1 MNSGYAIPAVALV
14 VVATVLVGA
23 FGLRISRT
31 TSDFYVAS
39 RTVGPRLNAAAI
51 SGEYLSAASF
61 LGIAGLVLVQGPDM
75 LWYPVGYTAGYL
87 VLLLFVAAPLRRS
100 GAYTL
105 PDFAEARLASQG
117 VRRLAGAFVVGV
129 GWLYL
134 LPQLQG
140 AGLTLTVLSGAP
152 DWLGGVIVAV
162 VVTAIVAAGGMRSIT
177 FVQAFQYWLKLTAL
191 LVPALFLVLAWQGDG
206 APGRAFEEPAAF
218 REQRSVRVDD
228 TLTLKLAEPL
238 TVTAEGTVDGRAH
251 DGTRLILPAGIHRI
265 EAGTRLTFAADTP
278 VPAAGRGADDAL
290 SPSRAESRTERPLY
304 ATYGLIL
311 ATFLGT
317 MGLPHVVVRFY
328 TSPTGVAARRTTVA
342 VLGLIGAFYL
352 LPPVYGALGRLYA
365 PELTLTGDADAAVL
379 LLPDRVLGG
388 VGGDL
393 LGALVAGGAFAA
405 FLSTASGLT
414 MAVAG
419 VLTQDVLPSRAVPH
433 FRLGTLLAM
442 AVPLAASAL
451 VGGLPVADAV
461 GLAFAV
467 SASSFCPLLVLGI
480 WWRRLTPP
488 GAAAGMLV
496 GGGSALLAVAATMG
510 GFPGGGGALHAL
522 LAWPALWSVPLGF
535 LTMVL
540 VSLAT
545 PGRVPAGTAA
555 ILARFHLPEELGTE
569 ELRGDDGLQ
578 AGGAATGP
586 GAEGPR
592 GGGPRTGPRTG
603 PPEPERA
610 RAEGPVTGALRD
622 GAGLRPARPPAASAP
637 DAPHRPTERR
647 DGDRAG
653 SRQAGSEPTESGL
666 PGEPSRPGRLG
677 RGGDRAE
684 TPPAGGEPPGESSR
698 STGPWDGDGRRA
710 GGFQTRSGPSEVGVP
725 GAAWGGD
732 GRTGV
737 PLAGSGPS
745 GETSRRAGPWEGGGS
760 AGGSPAGSGPPEG
773 GPSGAPDERGAP

>member
-1 MNSGYAIPAVALV
+1 MNSSYVVPAVALV
-14 VVATVLVGA
+14 VLATILVGA

-105 PDFAEARLASQG
+105 PDFAEARLSSPA
-117 VRRLAGAFVVGV
+117 VRRLAGAFVVGT

-140 AGLTLTVLSGAP
+140 AGLTLTVLTEAP

-162 VVTAIVAAGGMRSIT
+162 VVVAIVAAGGMRSIT

-191 LVPALFLVLAWQGDG
+191 LVPALFLILAWQGDG
-206 APGRAFEEPAAF
+206 APRHAFDEPATF
-218 REQRSVRVDD
+218 RQQSVVRVDD
-228 TLTLKLAEPL
+228 TLNMKLDRPL
-238 TVTAEGTVDGRAH
+238 TVTVTGTIDGRSH
-251 DGTRLILPAGIHRI
+251 EDKQLRLPAGTHHI
-265 EAGTRLTFAADTP
+265 EGGTRLTFAKGAE
-278 VPAAGRGADDAL
+278 VPEPDRSANGDL
-290 SPSRAESRTERPLY
+290 SPSQAESRGERPLY

-328 TSPTGVAARRTTVA
+328 TSPHGVAARRTTVA

-365 PELTLTGDADAAVL
+365 PELTLAGDADAAAL
-379 LLPDRVLGG
+379 LLPDRMIGG
-388 VGGDL
+388 LGGDL

-419 VLTQDVLPSRAVPH
+419 VLTQDVLPSRGVRH
-433 FRLGTLLAM
+433 FRLGTVLAM

-496 GGGSALLAVAATMG
+496 GGGSALLAVAATMA
-510 GFPGGGGALHAL
+510 GFPGSGALHAL

-535 LTMVL
+535 LTMIL

-555 ILARFHLPEELGTE
+555 ILARFHLPEEL
-569 ELRGDDGLQ
+569 
-578 AGGAATGP
+578 
-586 GAEGPR
+586 
-592 GGGPRTGPRTG
+592 
-603 PPEPERA
+603 
-610 RAEGPVTGALRD
+610 RAEVKA
-622 GAGLRPARPPAASAP
+622 
-637 DAPHRPTERR
+637 
-647 DGDRAG
+647 
-653 SRQAGSEPTESGL
+653 
-666 PGEPSRPGRLG
+666 
-677 RGGDRAE
+677 
-684 TPPAGGEPPGESSR
+684 
-698 STGPWDGDGRRA
+698 
-710 GGFQTRSGPSEVGVP
+710 
-725 GAAWGGD
+725 
-732 GRTGV
+732 
-737 PLAGSGPS
+737 
-745 GETSRRAGPWEGGGS
+745 
-760 AGGSPAGSGPPEG
+760 
-773 GPSGAPDERGAP
+773 

>member
-1 MNSGYAIPAVALV
+1 MNSTYAVPAVALV
-14 VVATVLVGA
+14 VLATVLVGA

-105 PDFAEARLASQG
+105 PDFAEARLASQA

-140 AGLTLTVLSGAP
+140 AGLTLTVLTGAP
-152 DWLGGVIVAV
+152 DWLGGIIVAV
-162 VVTAIVAAGGMRSIT
+162 VVVAIVAAGGMRSIT

-191 LVPALFLVLAWQGDG
+191 LVPAFFLVLAWQADG
-206 APGRAFEEPAAF
+206 GPHRAFDEPAAF
-218 REQRSVRVDD
+218 REQRAVRVDA
-228 TLTLKLAEPL
+228 TLDLRLDRPL
-238 TVTAEGTVDGRAH
+238 TVTVDGTVDGRAY
-251 DGTRLILPAGIHRI
+251 DDTEARLSAGTHRI
-265 EAGTRLTFAADTP
+265 DQGTRLTFAPGTE
-278 VPAAGRGADDAL
+278 VPAADRGSNGGMSTSLAAGRED
-290 SPSRAESRTERPLY
+290 RPLY

-328 TSPTGVAARRTTVA
+328 TSPHGVAARRTTVA
-342 VLGLIGAFYL
+342 VLALIGAFYL

-379 LLPDRVLGG
+379 LLPGRMIGG

-393 LGALVAGGAFAA
+393 LGALLAGGAFAA
-405 FLSTASGLT
+405 FLSTASGLA

-419 VLTQDVLPSRAVPH
+419 VLTQDVLPTRGVRH

-442 AVPLAASAL
+442 SAPLAASVL

-496 GGGSALLAVAATMG
+496 GGGSAFAAVAATMA
-510 GFPGGGGALHAL
+510 GFPGGGPLHAL

-535 LTMVL
+535 LTMIL

-545 PGRVPAGTAA
+545 PARVPPGTAA
-555 ILARFHLPEELGTE
+555 VLARFHLPEQLRTE
-569 ELRGDDGLQ
+569 VK
-578 AGGAATGP
+578 A
-586 GAEGPR
+586 
-592 GGGPRTGPRTG
+592 
-603 PPEPERA
+603 
-610 RAEGPVTGALRD
+610 
-622 GAGLRPARPPAASAP
+622 
-637 DAPHRPTERR
+637 
-647 DGDRAG
+647 
-653 SRQAGSEPTESGL
+653 
-666 PGEPSRPGRLG
+666 
-677 RGGDRAE
+677 
-684 TPPAGGEPPGESSR
+684 
-698 STGPWDGDGRRA
+698 
-710 GGFQTRSGPSEVGVP
+710 
-725 GAAWGGD
+725 
-732 GRTGV
+732 
-737 PLAGSGPS
+737 
-745 GETSRRAGPWEGGGS
+745 
-760 AGGSPAGSGPPEG
+760 
-773 GPSGAPDERGAP
+773 

>member
-1 MNSGYAIPAVALV
+1 MNSGFAVPAVALV

-105 PDFAEARLASQG
+105 PDFAEARLASQA

-134 LPQLQG
+134 MPQLQG
-140 AGLTLTVLSGAP
+140 AGLTLTVLTDAP
-152 DWLGGVIVAV
+152 DWLGGVIVACV
-162 VVTAIVAAGGMRSIT
+162 VVATVAAGGMRSIT

-206 APGRAFEEPAAF
+206 APHRVFAEPAAF
-218 REQRSVRVDD
+218 REQRVVTVAAALDLRLDRPLSV
-228 TLTLKLAEPL
+228 
-238 TVTAEGTVDGRAH
+238 TVTGTVDGRAH
-251 DGTRLILPAGIHRI
+251 RGDDVLLGSGTHRVGG
-265 EAGTRLTFAADTP
+265 GTRLTFAAGDP
-278 VPAAGRGADDAL
+278 VPAADRGSNGGMSTSLTA
-290 SPSRAESRTERPLY
+290 SREERPLY

-328 TSPTGVAARRTTVA
+328 TSPHGVAARRTTVT
-342 VLGLIGAFYL
+342 VLGLIGVFYL

-365 PELTLTGDADAAVL
+365 PELTLSGSADAAVL
-379 LLPDRVLGG
+379 LLPDRMIGG
-388 VGGDL
+388 LGGDL

-419 VLTQDVLPSRAVPH
+419 VLTQDVLPARGVRH
-433 FRLGTLLAM
+433 FRLGTVLAM
-442 AVPLAASAL
+442 AVPLAAGAL

-496 GGGSALLAVAATMG
+496 GGGSAFLAVTATMAG
-510 GFPGGGGALHAL
+510 LPGTGRLHAL

-535 LTMVL
+535 LTMIL

-555 ILARFHLPEELGTE
+555 ILARFHLPEELW
-569 ELRGDDGLQ
+569 
-578 AGGAATGP
+578 
-586 GAEGPR
+586 
-592 GGGPRTGPRTG
+592 
-603 PPEPERA
+603 
-610 RAEGPVTGALRD
+610 
-622 GAGLRPARPPAASAP
+622 
-637 DAPHRPTERR
+637 
-647 DGDRAG
+647 
-653 SRQAGSEPTESGL
+653 
-666 PGEPSRPGRLG
+666 
-677 RGGDRAE
+677 AE
-684 TPPAGGEPPGESSR
+684 TTP
-698 STGPWDGDGRRA
+698 
-710 GGFQTRSGPSEVGVP
+710 
-725 GAAWGGD
+725 
-732 GRTGV
+732 
-737 PLAGSGPS
+737 
-745 GETSRRAGPWEGGGS
+745 
-760 AGGSPAGSGPPEG
+760 
-773 GPSGAPDERGAP
+773 

>member
-1 MNSGYAIPAVALV
+1 VNENYAVPAVALV
-14 VVATVLVGA
+14 VVATVFVGA

-39 RTVGPRLNAAAI
+39 RTVGPRLNATAI

-87 VLLLFVAAPLRRS
+87 LLLLFVAAPLRRS

-105 PDFAEARLASQG
+105 PDFAEARLASQA

-140 AGLTLTVLSGAP
+140 AGLTLAVLTDAP
-152 DWLGGVIVAV
+152 DWAGGVIVAV
-162 VVTAIVAAGGMRSIT
+162 VVVATVAAGGMRSIT
-177 FVQAFQYWLKLTAL
+177 FVQAFQYWLKLTAM
-191 LVPALFLVLAWQGDG
+191 LVPALFLALAWQGDG
-206 APGRAFEEPAAF
+206 APRHAFDEPATF
-218 REQRSVRVDD
+218 REQRVVRVADGLD
-228 TLTLKLAEPL
+228 LKLRAPL
-238 TVTAEGTVDGRAH
+238 TVTVTGTVDGRPH
-251 DGTRLILPAGIHRI
+251 TDQVLHLPAGTHHIDR
-265 EAGTRLTFAADTP
+265 GTRLTFAKGAAVPQADRGTNGGMSTSL
-278 VPAAGRGADDAL
+278 AEGR
-290 SPSRAESRTERPLY
+290 EERPLY

-328 TSPTGVAARRTTVA
+328 TSPHGVAARRTTVA

-365 PELTLTGDADAAVL
+365 PELALTSDADAAVL
-379 LLPDRVLGG
+379 LLPDRMIGG
-388 VGGDL
+388 LGGDL

-419 VLTQDVLPSRAVPH
+419 VLTQDVLPSRGVRH
-433 FRLGTLLAM
+433 FRLGTVIAM
-442 AVPLAASAL
+442 AVPLAASAI

-496 GGGSALLAVAATMG
+496 GGGSALLAVAATMAS
-510 GFPGGGGALHAL
+510 FPGTGALHAL

-535 LTMVL
+535 LTMIL

-555 ILARFHLPEELGTE
+555 ILARFHLPEELSGAHA
-569 ELRGDDGLQ
+569 GHGGHGL
-578 AGGAATGP
+578 
-586 GAEGPR
+586 
-592 GGGPRTGPRTG
+592 GGPARTEVTRT
-603 PPEPERA
+603 
-610 RAEGPVTGALRD
+610 
-622 GAGLRPARPPAASAP
+622 
-637 DAPHRPTERR
+637 
-647 DGDRAG
+647 
-653 SRQAGSEPTESGL
+653 
-666 PGEPSRPGRLG
+666 
-677 RGGDRAE
+677 
-684 TPPAGGEPPGESSR
+684 
-698 STGPWDGDGRRA
+698 
-710 GGFQTRSGPSEVGVP
+710 
-725 GAAWGGD
+725 
-732 GRTGV
+732 
-737 PLAGSGPS
+737 
-745 GETSRRAGPWEGGGS
+745 
-760 AGGSPAGSGPPEG
+760 
-773 GPSGAPDERGAP
+773 

>member
-1 MNSGYAIPAVALV
+1 MNQLAVPAVALV

-39 RTVGPRLNAAAI
+39 RTVGPRLNAVAI
-51 SGEYLSAASF
+51 SGEYLSGASF
-61 LGIAGLVLVQGPDM
+61 LGIAGLLLVQGPDM

-105 PDFAEARLASQG
+105 PDFAEARLASQQ
-117 VRRLAGAFVVGV
+117 VRRLAGAFVVGI

-140 AGLTLTVLSGAP
+140 AGLMLAVLTGAP
-152 DWLGGVIVAV
+152 DPLGGIIVAV
-162 VVTAIVAAGGMRSIT
+162 VVVATVAAGGMRSIT

-191 LVPALFLVLAWQGDG
+191 LVPALFLVLAWQSDG
-206 APGRAFEEPAAF
+206 APRDAFAEPVTFRDHRVVRIAHSLQLRLSRPLDVTATGTIDGR
-218 REQRSVRVDD
+218 RYTGGRVD
-228 TLTLKLAEPL
+228 LGAGVHRIE
-238 TVTAEGTVDGRAH
+238 R
-251 DGTRLILPAGIHRI
+251 GTRLAFDPA
-265 EAGTRLTFAADTP
+265 DP
-278 VPAAGRGADDAL
+278 VPTANHASNGGMSAALASGR
-290 SPSRAESRTERPLY
+290 RERPLY

-328 TSPTGVAARRTTVA
+328 TSPHGVATRRTTVA
-342 VLGLIGAFYL
+342 VLALIGAFYL

-365 PELTLTGDADAAVL
+365 PELTLAGDADAAVL
-379 LLPDRVLGG
+379 LLPQRMIGG
-388 VGGDL
+388 IGADL

-419 VLTQDVLPSRAVPH
+419 VLTQDVLPSRGVGH

-488 GAAAGMLV
+488 GAAAGMLA
-496 GGGSALLAVAATMG
+496 GGGSAFVAVTVTMA
-510 GFPGGGGALHAL
+510 GFTGPGTLHAL

-545 PGRVPAGTAA
+545 PRRVPAQTAA
-555 ILARFHLPEELGTE
+555 ILARFHLPEEL
-569 ELRGDDGLQ
+569 
-578 AGGAATGP
+578 
-586 GAEGPR
+586 
-592 GGGPRTGPRTG
+592 
-603 PPEPERA
+603 
-610 RAEGPVTGALRD
+610 RAEVKA
-622 GAGLRPARPPAASAP
+622 
-637 DAPHRPTERR
+637 
-647 DGDRAG
+647 
-653 SRQAGSEPTESGL
+653 
-666 PGEPSRPGRLG
+666 
-677 RGGDRAE
+677 
-684 TPPAGGEPPGESSR
+684 
-698 STGPWDGDGRRA
+698 
-710 GGFQTRSGPSEVGVP
+710 
-725 GAAWGGD
+725 
-732 GRTGV
+732 
-737 PLAGSGPS
+737 
-745 GETSRRAGPWEGGGS
+745 
-760 AGGSPAGSGPPEG
+760 
-773 GPSGAPDERGAP
+773 

>member
-1 MNSGYAIPAVALV
+1 MNSSYSVPAVALV

-105 PDFAEARLASQG
+105 PDFAEARLASQA

-140 AGLTLTVLSGAP
+140 AGLTLTVLTGAP
-152 DWLGGVIVAV
+152 QWLGGVIVAV
-162 VVTAIVAAGGMRSIT
+162 VVVATVAAGGMRSIT

-191 LVPALFLVLAWQGDG
+191 LVPALFLILAWQGDG
-206 APGRAFEEPAAF
+206 APSHAFEEPATF
-218 REQRSVRVDD
+218 REQRVVRVDS
-228 TLTLKLAEPL
+228 TLDLELHSPL
-238 TVTAEGTVDGRAH
+238 TVTVSGTVDGRPH
-251 DGTRLILPAGIHRI
+251 EDDRLRLPAGTHHIDK
-265 EAGTRLTFAADTP
+265 GTRLTFTKGTT
-278 VPAAGRGADDAL
+278 VPAADRGTSDGMSTSLAAGRED
-290 SPSRAESRTERPLY
+290 RPLY

-328 TSPTGVAARRTTVA
+328 TSPHGVAARRTTVA
-342 VLGLIGAFYL
+342 VLGLIGCFYL

-379 LLPDRVLGG
+379 LLPERMIGG
-388 VGGDL
+388 LGGDL

-419 VLTQDVLPSRAVPH
+419 VLTQDVLPTRGVRH
-433 FRLGTLLAM
+433 FRLGTALAM
-442 AVPLAASAL
+442 FVPLAASVL

-496 GGGSALLAVAATMG
+496 GGGSAFVAVAATMAG
-510 GFPGGGGALHAL
+510 LPAAGTLHSL

-545 PGRVPAGTAA
+545 AGRVPAGTAA
-555 ILARFHLPEELGTE
+555 ILARFHLPEEL
-569 ELRGDDGLQ
+569 
-578 AGGAATGP
+578 
-586 GAEGPR
+586 
-592 GGGPRTGPRTG
+592 
-603 PPEPERA
+603 
-610 RAEGPVTGALRD
+610 RAEVKA
-622 GAGLRPARPPAASAP
+622 
-637 DAPHRPTERR
+637 
-647 DGDRAG
+647 
-653 SRQAGSEPTESGL
+653 
-666 PGEPSRPGRLG
+666 
-677 RGGDRAE
+677 
-684 TPPAGGEPPGESSR
+684 
-698 STGPWDGDGRRA
+698 
-710 GGFQTRSGPSEVGVP
+710 
-725 GAAWGGD
+725 
-732 GRTGV
+732 
-737 PLAGSGPS
+737 
-745 GETSRRAGPWEGGGS
+745 
-760 AGGSPAGSGPPEG
+760 
-773 GPSGAPDERGAP
+773 

>member
-1 MNSGYAIPAVALV
+1 MNSGYSVPAVALV
-14 VVATVLVGA
+14 VIATVLVGA

-105 PDFAEARLASQG
+105 PDFAEARLASQA

-140 AGLTLTVLSGAP
+140 AGLTLTVLTDAP
-152 DWLGGVIVAV
+152 QWLGGLIVAV
-162 VVTAIVAAGGMRSIT
+162 VVVATVAAGGMRSIT

-191 LVPALFLVLAWQGDG
+191 LVPALFLILAWQSDG
-206 APGRAFEEPAAF
+206 APQHAFEEPATF
-218 REQRSVRVDD
+218 REQRVVRVAS
-228 TLTLKLAEPL
+228 TLDLKLEQPL
-238 TVTAEGTVDGRAH
+238 TVTVTGTVDGRPH
-251 DGTRLILPAGIHRI
+251 DDQKLQLPAGTHHI
-265 EAGTRLTFAADTP
+265 EKGTRLTFHKGTT
-278 VPAAGRGADDAL
+278 VPAADRGTSDGMSTSLAAGR
-290 SPSRAESRTERPLY
+290 EERPLY

-328 TSPTGVAARRTTVA
+328 TSPHGVAARRTTVA
-342 VLGLIGAFYL
+342 VLGLIGCFYL

-379 LLPDRVLGG
+379 LLPERMIGG
-388 VGGDL
+388 LGGDL

-419 VLTQDVLPSRAVPH
+419 VLTQDVLPSRGVRH
-433 FRLGTLLAM
+433 FRLGTVLAM
-442 AVPLAASAL
+442 AVPLAASML

-488 GAAAGMLV
+488 GAAAGMVV
-496 GGGSALLAVAATMG
+496 GGGSAFVAVAATMA
-510 GFPGGGGALHAL
+510 GFPGTGPLHAL

-535 LTMVL
+535 LTMVV
-540 VSLAT
+540 VSLST
-545 PGRVPAGTAA
+545 PSRVPAGTAA
-555 ILARFHLPEELGTE
+555 VLARFHLPEEL
-569 ELRGDDGLQ
+569 
-578 AGGAATGP
+578 
-586 GAEGPR
+586 
-592 GGGPRTGPRTG
+592 
-603 PPEPERA
+603 
-610 RAEGPVTGALRD
+610 RAEVKA
-622 GAGLRPARPPAASAP
+622 
-637 DAPHRPTERR
+637 
-647 DGDRAG
+647 
-653 SRQAGSEPTESGL
+653 
-666 PGEPSRPGRLG
+666 
-677 RGGDRAE
+677 
-684 TPPAGGEPPGESSR
+684 
-698 STGPWDGDGRRA
+698 
-710 GGFQTRSGPSEVGVP
+710 
-725 GAAWGGD
+725 
-732 GRTGV
+732 
-737 PLAGSGPS
+737 
-745 GETSRRAGPWEGGGS
+745 
-760 AGGSPAGSGPPEG
+760 
-773 GPSGAPDERGAP
+773 

>member
-1 MNSGYAIPAVALV
+1 MNSSYAIPAVALV

-162 VVTAIVAAGGMRSIT
+162 VVTGVVAAGGMRSIT

-206 APGRAFEEPAAF
+206 APGRPFEEPATF

-228 TLTLKLAEPL
+228 SLTLKLDRPL
-238 TVTAEGTVDGRAH
+238 TVTVDGTVDGRAH
-251 DGTRLILPAGIHRI
+251 DGTRLSLPTGTHRI
-265 EAGTRLTFAADTP
+265 EAGTRLTFAKDTP

-328 TSPTGVAARRTTVA
+328 TSPHGVAARRTTVA

-379 LLPDRVLGG
+379 LLPDRVIGG

-569 ELRGDDGLQ
+569 ELRGEGRPADALT
-578 AGGAATGP
+578 AGGP
-586 GAEGPR
+586 
-592 GGGPRTGPRTG
+592 
-603 PPEPERA
+603 
-610 RAEGPVTGALRD
+610 
-622 GAGLRPARPPAASAP
+622 
-637 DAPHRPTERR
+637 
-647 DGDRAG
+647 
-653 SRQAGSEPTESGL
+653 
-666 PGEPSRPGRLG
+666 
-677 RGGDRAE
+677 
-684 TPPAGGEPPGESSR
+684 
-698 STGPWDGDGRRA
+698 
-710 GGFQTRSGPSEVGVP
+710 
-725 GAAWGGD
+725 
-732 GRTGV
+732 
-737 PLAGSGPS
+737 PS
-745 GETSRRAGPWEGGGS
+745 GDLRAPRKE
-760 AGGSPAGSGPPEG
+760 ATP
-773 GPSGAPDERGAP
+773 

>member
-1 MNSGYAIPAVALV
+1 MNPGYAVPAVALV

-23 FGLRISRT
+23 FGLRMSRT

-39 RTVGPRLNAAAI
+39 RTVGPRLNAAAV

-61 LGIAGLVLVQGPDM
+61 LGIAGLLLAQGPDM

-105 PDFAEARLASQG
+105 PDFAEARLASRP
-117 VRRLAGAFVVGV
+117 VRRLAGTFVVGV

-140 AGLTLTVLSGAP
+140 AGLTLTVLTGAP
-152 DWLGGVIVAV
+152 DWLGGVTVAA
-162 VVTAIVAAGGMRSIT
+162 VVTAVVAAGGMRSIT

-191 LVPALFLVLAWQGDG
+191 LVPALFLVAAWHSDG
-206 APGRAFEEPAAF
+206 SPRHAFEEPAAF
-218 REQRSVRVDD
+218 RDHRTVRVGDRLD
-228 TLTLKLAEPL
+228 LRLDRPL
-238 TVTAEGTVDGRAH
+238 TVTVDGTVDGRPH
-251 DGTRLILPAGIHRI
+251 Q
-265 EAGTRLTFAADTP
+265 GTRLTLSAGTHRIEHGTRLMFDPGTP
-278 VPAAGRGADDAL
+278 VPSAHRAPGDAL
-290 SPSRAESRTERPLY
+290 TPSHAESRGERPLY

-328 TSPTGVAARRTTVA
+328 TSPHGVAARRTTVA
-342 VLGLIGAFYL
+342 VLALIGAFYL

-379 LLPDRVLGG
+379 LLPGRMIGG

-414 MAVAG
+414 LAVAG
-419 VLTQDVLPSRAVPH
+419 VLTQDVLPSRGVRH
-433 FRLGTLLAM
+433 FRLGTLIAM

-480 WWRRLTPP
+480 WWRGLTPP
-488 GAAAGMLV
+488 GAASGMLV
-496 GGGSALLAVAATMG
+496 GGGSAFAAVAATMA
-510 GFPGGGGALHAL
+510 GFPGTGTAHAL

-535 LTMVL
+535 LTMML

-555 ILARFHLPEELGTE
+555 VLARFHLPEELHTE
-569 ELRGDDGLQ
+569 VT
-578 AGGAATGP
+578 TG
-586 GAEGPR
+586 
-592 GGGPRTGPRTG
+592 
-603 PPEPERA
+603 
-610 RAEGPVTGALRD
+610 
-622 GAGLRPARPPAASAP
+622 
-637 DAPHRPTERR
+637 
-647 DGDRAG
+647 
-653 SRQAGSEPTESGL
+653 
-666 PGEPSRPGRLG
+666 
-677 RGGDRAE
+677 
-684 TPPAGGEPPGESSR
+684 
-698 STGPWDGDGRRA
+698 
-710 GGFQTRSGPSEVGVP
+710 
-725 GAAWGGD
+725 
-732 GRTGV
+732 
-737 PLAGSGPS
+737 
-745 GETSRRAGPWEGGGS
+745 
-760 AGGSPAGSGPPEG
+760 
-773 GPSGAPDERGAP
+773 

>member
-1 MNSGYAIPAVALV
+1 MNSSYAVPAVALV
-14 VVATVLVGA
+14 VVVTVLVGA

-105 PDFAEARLASQG
+105 PDFAEARLASHP

-140 AGLTLTVLSGAP
+140 AGLTLTVLTGAP
-152 DWLGGVIVAV
+152 ESLGGIIVAFV
-162 VVTAIVAAGGMRSIT
+162 VVATVAAGGMRSIT
-177 FVQAFQYWLKLTAL
+177 FVQAFQYWLKFTAL

-206 APGRAFEEPAAF
+206 APSHAFEEPATF
-218 REQRSVRVDD
+218 REQRVVRVADSVD
-228 TLTLKLAEPL
+228 LTLDRPL
-238 TVTAEGTVDGRAH
+238 TVTASGTIDGRTH
-251 DGTRLILPAGIHRI
+251 DRREVRLPAGTHHIA
-265 EAGTRLTFAADTP
+265 AGTRLTFAEGAP
-278 VPAAGRGADDAL
+278 VPAADRGAAGGMSTTLETDRD
-290 SPSRAESRTERPLY
+290 ERPLY

-328 TSPTGVAARRTTVA
+328 TSPHGVAARRTTVA

-352 LPPVYGALGRLYA
+352 LPPLYGALGRLYT

-379 LLPDRVLGG
+379 LLPDRLIGG

-419 VLTQDVLPSRAVPH
+419 VLTQDVLPTRGVRH
-433 FRLGTLLAM
+433 FRLGTVLSM
-442 AVPLAASAL
+442 AVPLAASVL

-488 GAAAGMLV
+488 GAAAGMLI
-496 GGGSALLAVAATMG
+496 GGGSAFVAVAVTMA
-510 GFPGGGGALHAL
+510 GFPGTGALHAL

-545 PGRVPAGTAA
+545 PGRVPSGTEA
-555 ILARFHLPEELGTE
+555 ILARFHLPEQL
-569 ELRGDDGLQ
+569 
-578 AGGAATGP
+578 
-586 GAEGPR
+586 
-592 GGGPRTGPRTG
+592 
-603 PPEPERA
+603 
-610 RAEGPVTGALRD
+610 RAEVKA
-622 GAGLRPARPPAASAP
+622 
-637 DAPHRPTERR
+637 
-647 DGDRAG
+647 
-653 SRQAGSEPTESGL
+653 
-666 PGEPSRPGRLG
+666 
-677 RGGDRAE
+677 
-684 TPPAGGEPPGESSR
+684 
-698 STGPWDGDGRRA
+698 
-710 GGFQTRSGPSEVGVP
+710 
-725 GAAWGGD
+725 
-732 GRTGV
+732 
-737 PLAGSGPS
+737 
-745 GETSRRAGPWEGGGS
+745 
-760 AGGSPAGSGPPEG
+760 
-773 GPSGAPDERGAP
+773 

>member
-1 MNSGYAIPAVALV
+1 MNSAYTVPAVALV

-105 PDFAEARLASQG
+105 PDFAEARLASQA

-140 AGLTLTVLSGAP
+140 AGLTLSVLTDAP
-152 DWLGGVIVAV
+152 DWLGGVIVAAV
-162 VVTAIVAAGGMRSIT
+162 VVATVAAGGMRSIT

-191 LVPALFLVLAWQGDG
+191 LVPALFLVLAWQHDG
-206 APGRAFEEPAAF
+206 ADRPVFDEPAAL
-218 REQRSVRVDD
+218 REQRVVRVDD
-228 TLTLKLAEPL
+228 TLDLRLGHPL
-238 TVTAEGTVDGRAH
+238 GVTATGTVDGRRY
-251 DGTRLILPAGIHRI
+251 DGEHVDLPAGTHRVDRGT
-265 EAGTRLTFAADTP
+265 ELALTAGDP
-278 VPAAGRGADDAL
+278 VPAADHGSNGMSTALAEGR
-290 SPSRAESRTERPLY
+290 EQRPLY

-328 TSPTGVAARRTTVA
+328 TSPHGVAARRTTVV
-342 VLGLIGAFYL
+342 VLALVGAFYL

-365 PELTLTGDADAAVL
+365 PELALTGDADAAVL
-379 LLPDRVLGG
+379 LLPDRMIGG
-388 VGGDL
+388 LGGDL

-405 FLSTASGLT
+405 FLSTASGVT

-419 VLTQDVLPSRAVPH
+419 VLTQDVLPSRGVGH
-433 FRLGTLLAM
+433 FRLGTALAM
-442 AVPLAASAL
+442 AVPLAASML

-496 GGGSALLAVAATMG
+496 GGGSALAAVAATMVG
-510 GFPGGGGALHAL
+510 HPAGGGLYAL
-522 LAWPALWSVPLGF
+522 LAWPALWSVPLAF

-545 PGRVPAGTAA
+545 PGKVPAGTPA
-555 ILARFHLPEELGTE
+555 ILARFHLPEEL
-569 ELRGDDGLQ
+569 
-578 AGGAATGP
+578 AGGQVR
-586 GAEGPR
+586 GA
-592 GGGPRTGPRTG
+592 
-603 PPEPERA
+603 
-610 RAEGPVTGALRD
+610 
-622 GAGLRPARPPAASAP
+622 AP
-637 DAPHRPTERR
+637 DVPE
-647 DGDRAG
+647 
-653 SRQAGSEPTESGL
+653 E
-666 PGEPSRPGRLG
+666 GEDDTWARVR
-677 RGGDRAE
+677 
-684 TPPAGGEPPGESSR
+684 
-698 STGPWDGDGRRA
+698 
-710 GGFQTRSGPSEVGVP
+710 
-725 GAAWGGD
+725 
-732 GRTGV
+732 
-737 PLAGSGPS
+737 
-745 GETSRRAGPWEGGGS
+745 
-760 AGGSPAGSGPPEG
+760 
-773 GPSGAPDERGAP
+773 

>member
-1 MNSGYAIPAVALV
+1 MNQNYAVPAVALV

-105 PDFAEARLASQG
+105 PDFAEARLGSQA

-140 AGLTLTVLSGAP
+140 AGLTLAVLTDAP
-152 DWLGGVIVAV
+152 DWFGGVLVAV
-162 VVTAIVAAGGMRSIT
+162 VVVATVAAGGMRSIT

-191 LVPALFLVLAWQGDG
+191 LVPAIFLVLAWQSEG
-206 APGRAFEEPAAF
+206 APRDAFDEPATF
-218 REQRSVRVDD
+218 RAQRVVRIDD
-228 TLTLKLAEPL
+228 TLDLRLPDPLA
-238 TVTAEGTVDGRAH
+238 VTATGTVDGHRYESE
-251 DGTRLILPAGIHRI
+251 RVRLPAGVHRI
-265 EAGTRLTFAADTP
+265 ARGTRLTFEKGDP
-278 VPAAGRGADDAL
+278 VPAADRARDGGMSTSLAAGR
-290 SPSRAESRTERPLY
+290 EERPLY

-328 TSPTGVAARRTTVA
+328 TSPHGVAARRTTVA

-365 PELTLTGDADAAVL
+365 PELSLTGNADAAVL
-379 LLPDRVLGG
+379 LLPDRVIGGLGA
-388 VGGDL
+388 DL

-419 VLTQDVLPSRAVPH
+419 VLTQDVLPSRGVRH
-433 FRLGTLLAM
+433 FRLGTVLAM
-442 AVPLAASAL
+442 VVPLVASVI

-488 GAAAGMLV
+488 GAAAGMLT
-496 GGGSALLAVAATMG
+496 GGGAAFVAVAATMAG
-510 GFPGGGGALHAL
+510 YPRSGTLHAL

-535 LTMVL
+535 LTMIL

-545 PGRVPAGTAA
+545 PGRVPQGTAA
-555 ILARFHLPEELGTE
+555 ILARFHLPEELS
-569 ELRGDDGLQ
+569 DGQ
-578 AGGAATGP
+578 VRAAAHSKE
-586 GAEGPR
+586 AE
-592 GGGPRTGPRTG
+592 
-603 PPEPERA
+603 A
-610 RAEGPVTGALRD
+610 
-622 GAGLRPARPPAASAP
+622 
-637 DAPHRPTERR
+637 
-647 DGDRAG
+647 
-653 SRQAGSEPTESGL
+653 
-666 PGEPSRPGRLG
+666 
-677 RGGDRAE
+677 
-684 TPPAGGEPPGESSR
+684 
-698 STGPWDGDGRRA
+698 
-710 GGFQTRSGPSEVGVP
+710 
-725 GAAWGGD
+725 
-732 GRTGV
+732 
-737 PLAGSGPS
+737 
-745 GETSRRAGPWEGGGS
+745 
-760 AGGSPAGSGPPEG
+760 
-773 GPSGAPDERGAP
+773 

>member
-1 MNSGYAIPAVALV
+1 MNSAYTVPAVALV

-23 FGLRISRT
+23 FGLRVSRT

-61 LGIAGLVLVQGPDM
+61 LGIAGLVLLQGPDM

-117 VRRLAGAFVVGV
+117 IRRLAGAFVVGV

-140 AGLTLTVLSGAP
+140 AGLTLAVLTGAP
-152 DWLGGVIVAV
+152 GPLGGVIVAV
-162 VVTAIVAAGGMRSIT
+162 VVVATVAAGGMRSIT

-191 LVPALFLVLAWQGDG
+191 LVPALFLVLAWQADG
-206 APGRAFEEPAAF
+206 APGHAFEEPAAF
-218 REQRSVRVDD
+218 REHRVVRVDD
-228 TLTLKLAEPL
+228 TLDLTLDRPL
-238 TVTAEGTVDGRAH
+238 TVTVSGTVDGRVHH
-251 DGTRLILPAGIHRI
+251 DRRVRLDTGTHHVERGTRLAFDRGARVP
-265 EAGTRLTFAADTP
+265 EADRDSGGMSTSL
-278 VPAAGRGADDAL
+278 AAGRA
-290 SPSRAESRTERPLY
+290 ERPLY

-328 TSPTGVAARRTTVA
+328 TSPHGVAARRTTVA
-342 VLGLIGAFYL
+342 VLALIGGFYL
-352 LPPVYGALGRLYA
+352 LPPVYAALGRLYA
-365 PELTLTGDADAAVL
+365 PELTITGNADAAVL
-379 LLPDRVLGG
+379 LLPDRVIGG
-388 VGGDL
+388 LGGDL

-419 VLTQDVLPSRAVPH
+419 VLTQDVLPSRGVRH
-433 FRLGTLLAM
+433 FRLGTVLAM
-442 AVPLAASAL
+442 AVPLAASVL

-496 GGGSALLAVAATMG
+496 GGGSALVAVAVTMAG
-510 GFPGGGGALHAL
+510 LPGSGPLRTL

-535 LTMVL
+535 LTMTL
-540 VSLAT
+540 VSVAT
-545 PGRVPAGTAA
+545 PGRVPPGTAA
-555 ILARFHLPEELGTE
+555 VLARFHLPEQL
-569 ELRGDDGLQ
+569 
-578 AGGAATGP
+578 
-586 GAEGPR
+586 
-592 GGGPRTGPRTG
+592 
-603 PPEPERA
+603 
-610 RAEGPVTGALRD
+610 RAEAK
-622 GAGLRPARPPAASAP
+622 
-637 DAPHRPTERR
+637 
-647 DGDRAG
+647 
-653 SRQAGSEPTESGL
+653 Q
-666 PGEPSRPGRLG
+666 
-677 RGGDRAE
+677 
-684 TPPAGGEPPGESSR
+684 
-698 STGPWDGDGRRA
+698 
-710 GGFQTRSGPSEVGVP
+710 
-725 GAAWGGD
+725 
-732 GRTGV
+732 
-737 PLAGSGPS
+737 
-745 GETSRRAGPWEGGGS
+745 
-760 AGGSPAGSGPPEG
+760 
-773 GPSGAPDERGAP
+773 